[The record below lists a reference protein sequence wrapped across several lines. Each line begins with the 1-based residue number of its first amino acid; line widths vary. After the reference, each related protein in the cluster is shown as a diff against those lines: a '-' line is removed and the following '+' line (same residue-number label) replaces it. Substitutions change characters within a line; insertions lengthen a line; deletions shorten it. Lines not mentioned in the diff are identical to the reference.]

1 MFSLRLSTMFHLLRV
16 NEHLYLPKQATRQT
30 ENRLYAQENKRTH
43 DNKITEMNTN
53 MEHKLVLKRWPD
65 DDVA

>member
-1 MFSLRLSTMFHLLRV
+1 MFHLLRV

-53 MEHKLVLKRWPD
+53 MEHKLVLKR
-65 DDVA
+65 